1 MKVLA
6 QIFDIM
12 IPDKHTLLAEV
23 KGDTNYLVKIYEAR
37 SREDIEKAALA
48 RTSTAQAREASAEPA
63 PNSQHESQEGAAPEE
78 SKDSSIAV
86 Q

>member
-23 KGDTNYLVKIYEAR
+23 KGDTSQLIKIYDAR
-37 SREDIEKAALA
+37 SKEDIEKAALA
-48 RTSTAQAREASAEPA
+48 RTTTAQAREASAEPT
-63 PNSQHESQEGAAPEE
+63 PS
-78 SKDSSIAV
+78 
-86 Q
+86 

>member
-23 KGDTNYLVKIYEAR
+23 KGDTAQLVKIYEDR
-37 SREDIEKAALA
+37 SKEDIRKAALA
-48 RTSTAQAREASAEPA
+48 RT
-63 PNSQHESQEGAAPEE
+63 
-78 SKDSSIAV
+78 
-86 Q
+86 

>member
-23 KGDTNYLVKIYEAR
+23 KGDTSQLIKIYDAR
-37 SREDIEKAALA
+37 SKEDIEKAALA
-48 RTSTAQAREASAEPA
+48 RTTTTAQAREASAEPT
-63 PNSQHESQEGAAPEE
+63 PS
-78 SKDSSIAV
+78 
-86 Q
+86 